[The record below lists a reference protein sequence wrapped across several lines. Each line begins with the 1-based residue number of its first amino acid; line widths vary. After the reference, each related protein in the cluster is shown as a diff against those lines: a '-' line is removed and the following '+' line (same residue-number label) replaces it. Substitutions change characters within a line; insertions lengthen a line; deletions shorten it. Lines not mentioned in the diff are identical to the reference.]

1 MVKIRR
7 KDKTFFQF
15 ITPNAPLLAGRGA
28 GWQKMAYF
36 NVKISLS
43 NRDANLLKFTP

>member
-28 GWQKMAYF
+28 GWQ
-36 NVKISLS
+36 ILS
-43 NRDANLLKFTP
+43 ILLDHLTNEE

>member
-28 GWQKMAYF
+28 DWQELAISKMNAKYYF
-36 NVKISLS
+36 QH
-43 NRDANLLKFTP
+43 

>member
-15 ITPNAPLLAGRGA
+15 ITPNAPPSGGKRREMAGNG
-28 GWQKMAYF
+28 KYNF
-36 NVKISLS
+36 DITLN
-43 NRDANLLKFTP
+43 